1 MRRKLTWMIT
11 FKELVWS
18 QGLPPFLKD
27 VHILWRG
34 GFMFFMC
41 MLWLMFGF
49 LMCFLSCLPSVQMPV
64 QVSKQALYYRLNM
77 SPIPA
82 FVWHLV
88 GTNNFCL
95 SAGLRNLRFNKHH
108 LWQPGFQSV
117 QSIVGMA
124 SHLLA
129 KDDGNIFHLL
139 QHLSVSYLGS
149 SPPRKKVVFI

>member
-1 MRRKLTWMIT
+1 MRRKLTWMVT

-18 QGLPPFLKD
+18 QGLPPFLKY
-27 VHILWRG
+27 VLILWGG

-49 LMCFLSCLPSVQMPV
+49 FKKMCFLSCLPSLKMPV

-117 QSIVGMA
+117 QSRVRNGLESA
-124 SHLLA
+124 C
-129 KDDGNIFHLL
+129 KDDGNIFYFYSISRYHISGLHS
-139 QHLSVSYLGS
+139 QE
-149 SPPRKKVVFI
+149 RK